1 MSVAHD
7 RRDRTRARRWAT
19 NGALRS
25 ANGDGGRRTDDGRM
39 ANGAL
44 EPGGAG
50 RQRRRFACC
59 IAVIRVRRSAAS
71 LGAIRKKGGGN
82 GGGGQRTRGRPVGSD
97 RSNRRQTGGKPASTP
112 RAVPL
117 QSSS

>member
-1 MSVAHD
+1 
-7 RRDRTRARRWAT
+7 
-19 NGALRS
+19 
-25 ANGDGGRRTDDGRM
+25 M

-71 LGAIRKKGGGN
+71 LGAIRKKGG
-82 GGGGQRTRGRPVGSD
+82 REWGRRPTNARPAGRL
-97 RSNRRQTGGKPASTP
+97 RSVEPETNRRQTGLDAARRSTTIVILTSRRVGGSGAPAPLAARRTP
-112 RAVPL
+112 HAAP
-117 QSSS
+117 